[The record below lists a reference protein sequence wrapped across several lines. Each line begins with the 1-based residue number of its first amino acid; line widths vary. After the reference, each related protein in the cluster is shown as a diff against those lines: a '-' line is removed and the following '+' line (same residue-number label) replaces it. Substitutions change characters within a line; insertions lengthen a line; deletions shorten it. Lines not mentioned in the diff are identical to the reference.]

1 MTQDQRI
8 RFDYHVQTARAFRR
22 LGFARE
28 VVKEVLRRAHEVREA
43 SANKK

>member
-8 RFDYHVQTARAFRR
+8 RFHYHIETARAFRR
-22 LGFARE
+22 MGFGRD